1 MTAASSDA
9 NKPASVSRTRQWLV
23 AAFFICWTAL
33 AAISVWWLI
42 GDAAK
47 SENTVIRV
55 NPGEVK
61 AWSVRMHESVA
72 LARLNF
78 PWALAWVFLMPYVL
92 WIGVRFSFEAA
103 FWRTRLPI
111 LLATGVGF
119 IWASQWLSQRLVAG
133 QAMIVMVNYTTDA
146 SVKKTGPPAGEIDE
160 SVSLFSRV
168 AGTNRFVT
176 NRITKV
182 MISGDTGRTN
192 WETTVSEVL
201 SGLPTNFPHMLSGAG
216 AGFLPPPGAMRPRRS
231 AAALDG
237 LAYVALLGLAHAG
250 VFHRRYREREQQASL
265 LESRL
270 NQARLRA
277 LQTQLQPHFLFNTLN
292 GIATLLRR
300 DPAKA
305 EEMLLSL
312 SDLLRISLS
321 SSHRQEIPLREEMDF
336 LGRYLAIQR
345 MRFGDRLRVTEQV
358 EPSALDCLVPALLLQ
373 PLVENAIRHGLE
385 PSGKPGELR
394 IAGAR
399 DGEWLRL
406 AVEDDGVGLPP
417 GDKQR
422 AGVGLANV
430 RERLAALYG
439 GAHEFNIAERPGGG
453 VVVNIKLPARASVDA
468 PAQNEGITA

>member
-1 MTAASSDA
+1 M
-9 NKPASVSRTRQWLV
+9 RRWLV
-23 AAFFICWTAL
+23 AVFFISWTAL
-33 AAISVWWLI
+33 AAVAVWWLI
-42 GDAAK
+42 NDAAK

-55 NPGEVK
+55 SPGEVK

-78 PWALAWVFLMPYVL
+78 PWALAWVVLAPYVL
-92 WIGVRFSFEAA
+92 WIGARFSFEAA
-103 FWRTRLPI
+103 FWRRRLPV
-111 LLATGVGF
+111 LLATGIAF
-119 IWASQWLSQRLVAG
+119 IWASQWLSRHLSAG
-133 QAMIVMVNYTTDA
+133 QAMIVVVNYSTDA
-146 SVKKTGPPAGEIDE
+146 SVKKIEPPAGVVDE
-160 SVSLFSRV
+160 SLSLFSRV
-168 AGTNRFVT
+168 AVTNRFVT

-182 MISGDTGRTN
+182 MISGGTGRTN
-192 WETTVSEVL
+192 WELTANDIL
-201 SGLPTNFPHMLSGAG
+201 SGLPTNLPHVLGGGGS
-216 AGFLPPPGAMRPRRS
+216 GFLPPPRPFRTGRWS
-231 AAALDG
+231 GALDG
-237 LAYVALLGLAHAG
+237 FAYVALIGLAHAG
-250 VFHRRYREREQQASL
+250 VFYRRYREREQQAAL

-345 MRFGDRLRVTEQV
+345 MRFGDRLRVTEEI
-358 EPSALDCLVPALLLQ
+358 EPSAMDCLVPALLLQ

-399 DGEWLRL
+399 DEEWLRMT
-406 AVEDDGVGLPP
+406 VEDDGVGLPP
-417 GDKQR
+417 GDKNR

-439 GAHEFNIAERPGGG
+439 GAHEFSIAERPEGG
-453 VVVNIKLPARASVDA
+453 VVVNIKLPARIEAAVRLPLPSTGRG
-468 PAQNEGITA
+468 PG